1 MRYKKGPGRQAMDDR
16 FDLLIQQRESIEAE
30 LAKRTLAHKRRV
42 DRIKHGA
49 RLRAQAKKGKA
60 SAQRPLDFLALGD
73 SWFEYP
79 LDGNTLSLN
88 TAIVPQLVQIGSPSP
103 LVLNYAL
110 HGQATTAVLSYENQ
124 ERIVGAVLDDSQWVN
139 GKPDAILVSMGG
151 DDIVG
156 DQFAIYL
163 DYLGSGLDTARF
175 QAALDFVAASY
186 KICSRCGTGLRPTC
200 RSSATATTTRS
211 RRRRDLLRGPWL
223 QPSLEYRGYN
233 LAQGLGIVAKMIDGF
248 AAMVQGLAADKSNK
262 FFLVD
267 TRNTLQ
273 RVSGA
278 PWAGR
283 TNSIPIRPGYG
294 AGGEVSL
301 RSARVFPE
309 GRDLTGDAVREY
321 ERRAQRR
328 ASPRGVLVAIS
339 NRRELRGGD
348 LSRSAVFFPEMRF

>member
-1 MRYKKGPGRQAMDDR
+1 MDDR
-16 FDLLIQQRESIEAE
+16 FDLLVQQRESIEAE

-49 RLRAQAKKGKA
+49 KLRAQAKKGKA

-79 LDGNTLSLN
+79 LDGNTPSLN

-124 ERIVGAVLDDSQWVN
+124 ERIVGVVLDDSQWVN

-186 KICSRCGTGLRPTC
+186 NDLFTLRDRIAPDLPIFGH
-200 RSSATATTTRS
+200 SYDYAIPNGVATFCA
-211 RRRRDLLRGPWL
+211 GPWL
-223 QPSLEYRGYN
+223 QPSLEYCGYN

-262 FFLVD
+262 FVLVD

-278 PWAGR
+278 PMGWA
-283 TNSIPIRPGYG
+283 NELHPYPPGFM
-294 AGGEVSL
+294 ALAEKFL
-301 RSARVFPE
+301 SA
-309 GRDLTGDAVREY
+309 
-321 ERRAQRR
+321 
-328 ASPRGVLVAIS
+328 
-339 NRRELRGGD
+339 LRGYFPKG
-348 LSRSAVFFPEMRF
+348 AV